1 MEIISSLLLESR
13 PGVLDKFRSLG
24 MRDVT
29 SVASCT
35 AGTQLIVVG
44 SGDDVT
50 AFSLVEHAKFVV
62 LVTLP

>member
-1 MEIISSLLLESR
+1 METISFLLLESR
-13 PGVLDKFRSLG
+13 PDVLDMFRSLG
-24 MRDVT
+24 MHDVT
-29 SVASCT
+29 GVVSCT

>member
-24 MRDVT
+24 RHDVT
-29 SVASCT
+29 SVVSCT
-35 AGTQLIVVG
+35 AGKQRVVAE
-44 SGDDVT
+44 SGDDVP